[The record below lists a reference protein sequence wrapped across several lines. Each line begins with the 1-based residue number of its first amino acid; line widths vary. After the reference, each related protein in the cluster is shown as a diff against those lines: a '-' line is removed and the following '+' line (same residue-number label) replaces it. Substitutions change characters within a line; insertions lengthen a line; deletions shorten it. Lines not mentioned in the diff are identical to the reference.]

1 MQSANSAATI
11 PRPNKLKPF
20 DRARAHRL
28 RRAGYSYR
36 EIQRELGP
44 MSLWTVW
51 YCLRGI
57 PRGRSQPAVKPWPAE
72 SMKPKQPG
80 FVANKS

>member
-1 MQSANSAATI
+1 MPSREYKFY

-20 DRARAHRL
+20 DREYAIRL
-28 RRAGYSYR
+28 RRAGLSYR
-36 EIQRELGP
+36 EIRRYLGP

-57 PRGRSQPAVKPWPAE
+57 PRGRPQPAVKAGPAE
-72 SMKPKQPG
+72 SYAP
-80 FVANKS
+80 VLNARIANKG